1 MRIAGLYGNIYH
13 IAPFE
18 YTAEKV
24 YGGNEEEE
32 MTTYLVLKILI
43 AIAAAAILIAVS
55 VEDIRTMEISDRHS
69 AALLL
74 LAALDMLIEVALSGV
89 AAGSAGVI
97 GSGAGGADMKAEVVA
112 MAADRAAGAFLISGA
127 MLMMDLIADAFGE
140 GDVLLCFAAGALL
153 GWKGMLFATV
163 LAMMMAGLFAA
174 AALATGRLQRR
185 SVFPFGPFLAFG
197 ICCSLAHETYCFLA
211 AGSY

>member
-1 MRIAGLYGNIYH
+1 MTGLYGNIYH
-13 IAPFE
+13 ITLFE

-43 AIAAAAILIAVS
+43 ATAAAVILIAVS
-55 VEDIRTMEISDRHS
+55 VEDIKTMEISDRYS

-74 LAALDMLIEVALSGV
+74 LAALDMIAEIA
-89 AAGSAGVI
+89 I
-97 GSGAGGADMKAEVVA
+97 GGASGMGMKAEVVA

-140 GDVLLCFAAGALL
+140 GDVLLCFAAGVLL

-174 AALATGRLQRR
+174 AGLAAGRLQRR